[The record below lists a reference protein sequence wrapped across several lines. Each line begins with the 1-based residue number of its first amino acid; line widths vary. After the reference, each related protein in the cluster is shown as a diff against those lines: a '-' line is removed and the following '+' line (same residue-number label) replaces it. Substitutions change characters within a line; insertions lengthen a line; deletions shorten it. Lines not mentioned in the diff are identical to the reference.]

1 MIEDADSPSTWH
13 CAHLTTLECLLTT
26 LMGRSFCPV
35 SESLLKQLTALQV
48 SHNVLG
54 FRRVYESSITF
65 RHSYNVNAM
74 GNSEREERAESLLVT
89 AQKNAIRGLQ
99 MPRQITDVAKFLEM
113 TESATECRVKRS
125 SDQVK
130 LKLRTGRYL
139 YTLIVEPQ
147 QAETI
152 LQQVK
157 CQVVEAKPKA
167 EE

>member
-1 MIEDADSPSTWH
+1 
-13 CAHLTTLECLLTT
+13 
-26 LMGRSFCPV
+26 
-35 SESLLKQLTALQV
+35 
-48 SHNVLG
+48 
-54 FRRVYESSITF
+54 
-65 RHSYNVNAM
+65 M
-74 GNSEREERAESLLVT
+74 GNTEREERAESLLVT
-89 AQKNAIRGLQ
+89 AQNNTIRGLQ

-130 LKLRTGRYL
+130 LKLRTGKYL